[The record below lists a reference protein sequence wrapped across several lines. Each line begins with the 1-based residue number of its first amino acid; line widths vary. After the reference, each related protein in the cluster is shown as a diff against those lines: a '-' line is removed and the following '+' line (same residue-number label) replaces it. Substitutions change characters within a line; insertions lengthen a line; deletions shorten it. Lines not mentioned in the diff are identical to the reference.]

1 MKTRFVAPVIGAFL
15 LAGAGS
21 SLSET
26 APSPPVTPVSVSNHD
41 EYLKSAKRRMIGW
54 RAKIGDLGVRAS
66 NATTAAGKDAV
77 TQVSAAWARTK
88 LAANRLGAVGEAGWE
103 DARAAY
109 ERAGE
114 RLEAAWARLK
124 PAKT

>member
-1 MKTRFVAPVIGAFL
+1 
-15 LAGAGS
+15 
-21 SLSET
+21 
-26 APSPPVTPVSVSNHD
+26 VSASNHD
-41 EYLKSAKRRMIGW
+41 EYLKSAKLRMIEW
-54 RAKIGDLGVRAS
+54 RAKIGDLGARAS